1 MIIVRNVF
9 IAKPGQASKLAA
21 LFKHAAAI
29 GNMPKHRILTD
40 MTGEFNR
47 VVLEYEVADLPGVE
61 AEMKNYMTNQ
71 AVRDALA
78 GYTDLYLTGSRE
90 LLQVV

>member
-1 MIIVRNVF
+1 MIVVRNVF

-21 LFKHAAAI
+21 LFKHAAGI
-29 GNMPKHRILTD
+29 GNMPRHRVLTD
-40 MTGEFNR
+40 MTGDFNR

-61 AEMKNYMTNQ
+61 AEMRNYMTNR
-71 AVRDALA
+71 AVRDALQ